1 MANVCECGEPGEDET
16 LVHRAEDGGWV
27 VAKEGREVMTKRWVR
42 FHEGTEG
49 EEIELRVYE
58 CLCVFQDDR
67 RCVVACTETKEWLA
81 SF

>member
-1 MANVCECGEPGEDET
+1 VKESDDEA
-16 LVHRAEDGGWV
+16 V
-27 VAKEGREVMTKRWVR
+27 VR

-58 CLCVFQDDR
+58 CLCVFQYDR
-67 RCVVACTETKEWLA
+67 RRVVACTETKGWLA